1 MTIPT
6 NQGEREAVL
15 GSDLE
20 HWLQGDQEEVR
31 SIIVEVRLPERK
43 VVFEPGSSA
52 PRRFAHHLV
61 TGDQEGRL
69 RAIQEL
75 ADYLEKKIGLQIQV
89 LQSAGAIVALATPSQ
104 ARRILLHPLTKRLSS
119 NRTLPS
125 RAVAG

>member
-1 MTIPT
+1 MTIST
-6 NQGEREAVL
+6 NQVDREAVS

-20 HWLQGDQEEVR
+20 PWLQGDQEEAR

-43 VVFEPGSSA
+43 VVFEPGGLA

-61 TGDQEGRL
+61 TEDREGR
-69 RAIQEL
+69 RQAIQEL
-75 ADYLEKKIGLQIQV
+75 ADYLEKKMGLQIQV